1 MRPTLTTSTRLVGV
15 AAASLL
21 LAACGSSGGG
31 EGSDDAIV
39 IGHPGDFSGDYSFY
53 DSPMRAGAE
62 LAIDEINEKGGVLG
76 RKLVYKPI
84 DTRNDQTEALR
95 ATEELID
102 EGAVY
107 LIGTTGTPWSA
118 QASVACQ
125 AGVPISTGD
134 GTSPDLVEQA
144 EGDCAYQ
151 VIMSDNVQ
159 AAVAAE
165 YALAKGWKT
174 AHVMKSSDDAYTLG
188 VPKYFTDAFEEGGG
202 KVTGTTEF
210 KIGAGDYSV
219 QATQIAN
226 LPEQPDFI
234 HTPIFAPDTQVFLR
248 QLRAQGVKTQVVGAD
263 GSVDKS
269 VLDAGAAA
277 EGMVAT
283 YHAWPSP
290 ENKELTEFI
299 DSFTD
304 ATGKEPDSMVT
315 GLGYDEI
322 YLVAQ
327 LIEEAG
333 EASPEKIIE
342 GLKDVE
348 FDGVTGSLKM
358 NPETHRVDKEVT
370 LVEFKE
376 GEITFLDS
384 MVPTYVPTVGG

>member
-1 MRPTLTTSTRLVGV
+1 MRTLTRSRLVALL
-15 AAASLL
+15 AAALL
-21 LAACGSSGGG
+21 LAACGGGG
-31 EGSDDAIV
+31 DDEGSTEDIV

-62 LAIDEINEKGGVLG
+62 LAIDEINKEGGPLG
-76 RKLVYKPI
+76 RKLVYKAI

-102 EGAVY
+102 DGAVY
-107 LIGTTGTPWSA
+107 IIGTTGAPWSA

-144 EGDCAYQ
+144 EGECAHQ

-165 YALAKGWKT
+165 YALSKGWKT

-202 KVTGTTEF
+202 EVTGETEF

-248 QLRAQGVKTQVVGAD
+248 QLRAQGVDTQVVGAD
-263 GSVDKS
+263 GSVDNS
-269 VLDAGAAA
+269 VLDAGKAV

-283 YHAWPSP
+283 YHAWPSDD
-290 ENKELTEFI
+290 NAELTEFI
-299 DSFTD
+299 DSYKAFH
-304 ATGKEPDSMVT
+304 GEEPESMVA

-322 YLVAQ
+322 HMIAQ
-327 LIEEAG
+327 LIEDAG
-333 EASPEKIIE
+333 EASSEALIE
-342 GLKDVE
+342 GLQSLE
-348 FDGVTGSLKM
+348 FDGVTGSLTM
-358 NPETHRVDKEVT
+358 DPETRRVDKEVT
-370 LVEFKE
+370 LVEFKDKK
-376 GEITFLDS
+376 INFLDS
-384 MVPTYVPTVGG
+384 LVPSYVPSVGG